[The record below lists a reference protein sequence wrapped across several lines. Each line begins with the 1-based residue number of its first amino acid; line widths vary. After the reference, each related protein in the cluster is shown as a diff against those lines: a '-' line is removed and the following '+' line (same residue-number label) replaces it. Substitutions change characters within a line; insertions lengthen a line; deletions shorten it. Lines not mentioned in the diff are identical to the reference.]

1 MFIQK
6 NKINNLSIYTCHLYK
21 SSIQTQRPRMGQAD
35 QSLSLKMEARGGRR
49 LRTLKSEQS
58 LQTRAQMFIFSGKTT
73 GVQKTMQLTMV
84 AHVIC
89 KEGKKISL
97 KLDCCAY
104 SFVESSVN
112 KRFTFIFYYF
122 LPTTV
127 LFRREYR
134 HNQSMPSQNMPHWPL
149 NCSQITSFGKQ
160 KTQQKPD
167 YLPFFFT
174 KANKALM

>member
-134 HNQSMPSQNMPHWPL
+134 HNQSMPSQNKPHWPL
-149 NCSQITSFGKQ
+149 NCSQITLFGKQ

>member
-35 QSLSLKMEARGGRR
+35 QSLSLKMEAHGGRR

-58 LQTRAQMFIFSGKTT
+58 LQIRAQMFIFSGKTT

-89 KEGKKISL
+89 KEGKK
-97 KLDCCAY
+97 
-104 SFVESSVN
+104 
-112 KRFTFIFYYF
+112 
-122 LPTTV
+122 TV
-127 LFRREYR
+127 LNLIVVLTHLWNPVETNVLFLFFIIF
-134 HNQSMPSQNMPHWPL
+134 S
-149 NCSQITSFGKQ
+149 
-160 KTQQKPD
+160 
-167 YLPFFFT
+167 LPPFYSVGNT
-174 KANKALM
+174 DTIRVCHPKICHIGP